1 MLTLIKDIF
10 HLGPRNIRRKL
21 FRDVLLVVLI
31 AVGATIFLSFNRDT
45 LIKDKI
51 TKKLISES
59 SRLVQNRFISYLI
72 PFETSLQLTSRIL
85 TTFATPETEM
95 KSLQTFLAEVLAVH
109 PDVAQVTVVDEAGES
124 IRLIRNNLGYRVD
137 TGASSIPENQFIEE
151 LFTQARDNGSFNAIK
166 WRETFSIE
174 DHESGMAV
182 SIVIPLPSRPHT
194 ILSYFIPA
202 EKFITFI
209 SDVDVEQEI
218 DFVIFNDS
226 GLLVS
231 KQWIDANAGQRQQ
244 PQQGTG
250 GEAVQN
256 NSLRFDTPAVLASPA
271 TIEVVE
277 SWKDGDILEQGYYK
291 ATIGGNIWWAGF
303 TPLDET
309 ELSSWIGVV
318 VPEKAIVSD
327 AHREW
332 VRWWSVLAAIMLLAL
347 AMTVYLVRRY
357 SFMLKDLSQN
367 SIINTDLQNSIMK
380 MIGAGESSS
389 LEFKSTMRHNLQAG
403 KHAKEIELAW
413 LKAVTAFLNSDGGV
427 LLIGVSDAGEVIGI
441 ASDNFANED
450 KCRLHFK
457 NLVNSHIGPN
467 YSRYIHLQFCA
478 FDDKTVLLIEC
489 ERVRSPVFLKI
500 GKSEEFLVR
509 SGPSN
514 MKLSMSQMITYL
526 ADR

>member
-1 MLTLIKDIF
+1 MLSLIKDI
-10 HLGPRNIRRKL
+10 LYQGPRNIRRKL
-21 FRDVLLVVLI
+21 FRDILLVVLI
-31 AVGATIFLSFNRDT
+31 TVGATIFLSFNRDT

-51 TKKLISES
+51 TKRLISES

-72 PFETSLQLTSRIL
+72 PFETSLQLTARIL
-85 TTFATPETEM
+85 TTFATPETAM
-95 KSLQTFLAEVLAVH
+95 QSLETFMAQVLAVH
-109 PDVAQVTVVDEAGES
+109 PDVAQVTVVDEAGEY
-124 IRLIRNNLGYRVD
+124 IRLIRNDLGYRVE
-137 TGASSIPENQFIEE
+137 TAASSMPENKFIQD
-151 LFTQARDNGSFNAIK
+151 LFNQARDNGSFNAVK
-166 WRETFSIE
+166 WQETFSIE
-174 DHESGMAV
+174 DHDSGMAV
-182 SIVIPLPSRPHT
+182 SIVIPLPSRPHI

-202 EKFITFI
+202 ERFITFI
-209 SDVDVEQEI
+209 SDIDIDKEI

-231 KQWIDANAGQRQQ
+231 KQWIDANGGQ
-244 PQQGTG
+244 PQRSPPGTG
-250 GEAVQN
+250 ITSSEK
-256 NSLRFDTPAVLASPA
+256 NSLRHDTPTLLASPA
-271 TIEVVE
+271 TIKVVE
-277 SWKDGDILEQGYYK
+277 FWQDSNLLEQGYHK
-291 ATIGGNIWWAGF
+291 AKINGTIWWAGF
-303 TPLDET
+303 SPLDET
-309 ELSSWIGVV
+309 ELSSWIAVI
-318 VPEKAIVSD
+318 VPEKAIIAD

-332 VRWWSVLAAIMLLAL
+332 IRWWGILGAIMLLAL

-367 SIINTDLQNSIMK
+367 SIINTDLQNSIIK
-380 MIGAGESSS
+380 MIEAGESST
-389 LEFKSTMRHNLQAG
+389 LEFKSTMRHNLQTG

-427 LLIGVSDAGEVIGI
+427 LLIGVSDSGEIFGI
-441 ASDNFANED
+441 AADDFANED

-478 FDDKTVLLIEC
+478 FADKTVLLIEC

-509 SGPSN
+509 SGPST